1 MTKDSKDFH
10 VSRMAL
16 LAIAMMSTSMGTAM
30 AAPNADNMN
39 AVQPTSVVAMAQ
51 QEKVTVTG
59 VISDAMGP
67 MAGVNVIEKGTTNG
81 TITDLD
87 GKFTLNVEPN
97 STLVVS
103 FIGYKNQEIK
113 VGNQRNFTIKMS
125 EDTQALEEVV
135 VVGYGVQKKVNL
147 TGAVASVDFEEQTK
161 SRPITTVS
169 SALAGLTPGLQASSG
184 SAMPGQDNTTL
195 RVRGTGTM
203 NNASPLIIVDG
214 MEGSLN
220 ALNPQD
226 IENISVLKDAASCA
240 IYGARAANGVILVTT
255 KKGDREKVSINYS
268 GRISFNKPTRLI
280 ESINNY
286 AEYMVLMNESAENTG
301 FKPIF
306 SQGTIDLWTEKS
318 KDPNGVNELGVPNYI
333 SYPNTDWAKELYDG
347 GMIHEHNLSVNG
359 GSEKVRFMLSARYQ
373 DNEGVVD
380 NTGNKTYSLRANVEA
395 NPTKWLTVG
404 TRTYASQMD
413 REVGNYGNAENYLRQ
428 CTAGTYPYYKG
439 SYGVCEAPEESST
452 ANNPIWWLNKTDG
465 FKRYNRFNTTLYS
478 KITFLKDF
486 HYDFN
491 FNYNR
496 YIYEARQWDK
506 TITRSRHSQGII
518 VDNGAV
524 PSTLNTSFG
533 YESHYSYTL
542 ENLLSWSHTF
552 AQKHDVSALVGYQ
565 EYYKNYY
572 DVSAQKR
579 GLIDE
584 TLNQFG
590 QATDMIGINGNTQ
603 DYATRSIFG
612 RVNYAFNSRYLFEAN
627 FRYDGSSRF
636 HKDHRWGFFPSVSGA
651 WRISE
656 ENFMEGTRSWL
667 DNLKIR
673 ASWGKLGNSEIGN
686 YEYMSLYSPTKV
698 VFGKNLYA
706 GLYMNSIPNSLLQWE
721 ETATTNFGIDA
732 GMFRNRLTL
741 GMDVY
746 YKKTDG
752 ILYRPTIPY
761 LFGAMSAPRQNLA
774 EVTNKGVEVSLGWQD
789 QIGDFSYSISG
800 NFAFNNSEIS
810 KYNGKY
816 EVTVNEDGSLTNN
829 IGAVSS
835 GGISPIVEGQMM
847 NEFYLRNVYSGNG
860 SHFNADNTVN
870 PNGGPRDGMIR
881 TEEDM
886 EWVKAMMAAGYE
898 FRPGKTIAKNK
909 IWYGDYIYADSN
921 NNGIY
926 GDDTDY
932 TFQGKSN
939 RPKYTF
945 GFQISAAWKGLDI
958 STVWAGAAGFNI
970 YWAPTVGYN
979 CAQTGHGNSIPK
991 EVAQDHYFYNPENP
1005 TDDRTNLNAKY
1016 PRLTYQGAWDQNR
1029 HGNTTLYLQNGNYL
1043 KLKNLSIGYTLP
1055 KNWINKVSMQNARV
1069 YVSAENLLTI
1079 TKFEGQDPE
1088 SGTGLGY
1095 APFRTIAIGAN
1106 ITF

>member
-1 MTKDSKDFH
+1 MKRNDSNSHLFSKRF
-10 VSRMAL
+10 AL
-16 LAIAMMSTSMGTAM
+16 GASLFLAS
-30 AAPNADNMN
+30 AAYGVAAETPAQPAGLDNLESVMQTITIQGKVVDSN
-39 AVQPTSVVAMAQ
+39 GEPIIGANVLVQ
-51 QEKVTVTG
+51 
-59 VISDAMGP
+59 
-67 MAGVNVIEKGTTNG
+67 GTTNG
-81 TITDLD
+81 IITDLD
-87 GKFTLNVEPN
+87 GNFTLSNVDPN
-97 STLVVS
+97 AKIVISY
-103 FIGYKNQEIK
+103 IGYKSQTLAAAATMNVSLKEE
-113 VGNQRNFTIKMS
+113 S
-125 EDTQALEEVV
+125 ETLQEVV

-169 SALAGLTPGLQASSG
+169 SALAGLSPGLQASSG

-203 NNASPLIIVDG
+203 NDASPLVIIDG

-226 IENISVLKDAASCA
+226 VENISVLKDAASCA

-255 KKGDREKVSINYS
+255 KKGDREKLTINYS
-268 GRISFNKPTRLI
+268 GRVSFNKATRMT
-280 ESINNY
+280 ETMSNY
-286 AEYMVLMNESAENTG
+286 ADYMELMNEATTNVG
-301 FKPIF
+301 
-306 SQGTIDLWTEKS
+306 SQPLFTQEQIDLWREKS
-318 KDPNGVNELGVPNYI
+318 QNPNALNENGVPNYI
-333 SYPNTDWAKELYDG
+333 AYPNTNWLDELYDG
-347 GMIHEHNLSVNG
+347 GMMHEHNLSLNG
-359 GSEKVRFMLSARYQ
+359 GSEKIRFMLSARYQ

-380 NTGNKTYSLRANVEA
+380 NTGNKTYSIRANVEA

-413 REVGNYGNAENYLRQ
+413 REVGNYSGAENFVNQ
-428 CTAGTYPYYKG
+428 STAGIYPMKDG
-439 SYGVCEAPEESST
+439 AFGAPECPNESAT
-452 ANNPIWWLNKTDG
+452 ANNPLMNLMADDG

-478 KITFLKDF
+478 KINFLKDF

-496 YIYEARQWDK
+496 YIYES
-506 TITRSRHSQGII
+506 RSWSRSLQRIRFS
-518 VDNGAV
+518 DNFVTNSGTAPV
-524 PSTLNTSFG
+524 NMTTGFG

-542 ENLLSWSHTF
+542 ENLLSWAHTF
-552 AQKHDVSALVGYQ
+552 AQKHDVSALLGYQ

-572 DVSAQKR
+572 TVKAKKQ

-584 TLNQFG
+584 SLNQFD
-590 QATDMIGINGNTQ
+590 QATDMREIGGTTQ
-603 DYATRSIFG
+603 DYATRSVFG
-612 RVNYAFNSRYLFEAN
+612 RVNYAYNSRYLFEAN

-636 HKDHRWGFFPSVSGA
+636 HKDHRWGFFPSVSAA

-656 ENFMEGTRSWL
+656 ESFMESTRSWL
-667 DNLKIR
+667 DNLKVR

-698 VFGKNLYA
+698 VLGG
-706 GLYMNSIPNSLLQWE
+706 GLASGLFMGAISNSLLQWE

-732 GMFRNRLTL
+732 NMLRNRLTF

-761 LFGAMSAPRQNLA
+761 VFGTMSAPRQNLA
-774 EVTNKGVEVSLGWQD
+774 EVTNKGVELSLGWQD
-789 QIGDFSYSISG
+789 RIGDFSYSING
-800 NFAFNNSEIS
+800 NFAFNNSEVS

-816 EVTVNEDGSLTNN
+816 EITKNEDGSLTNN

-835 GGISPIVEGQMM
+835 GGTTPIVEGQEL

-860 SHFNADNTVN
+860 SHFNADGTPN

-881 TEEDM
+881 TDEDM
-886 EWVKAMMAAGYE
+886 KWVKSMIDAGYE
-898 FRPGKTIAKNK
+898 FRPGKKIDKNK
-909 IWYGDYIYADSN
+909 LWYGDYIYADSN
-921 NNGIY
+921 KNGVY
-926 GDDTDY
+926 GDDSDY

-945 GFQISAAWKGLDI
+945 GFQISAAWKGFDI
-958 STVWAGAAGFNI
+958 STVWAGAAGFSI
-970 YWAPTVGYN
+970 YWAPRTGYN
-979 CAQTGHGNSIPK
+979 CSMAEHGRTLPVDIAK
-991 EVAQDHYFYNPENP
+991 DHYFYDPANPSDP
-1005 TDDRTNLNAKY
+1005 RTNINAEY
-1016 PRLTYQGAWDQNR
+1016 PRMTYIDGWAQNR
-1029 HGNTTLYLQNGNYL
+1029 HANTTLYLQNGNYL
-1043 KLKNLSIGYTLP
+1043 KLKNLSVGYTLP
-1055 KNWINKVSMQNARV
+1055 KSWISKVAMQNARV
-1069 YVSAENLLTI
+1069 YISAENLLTI
-1079 TKFEGQDPE
+1079 TKFKGQDPE

-1106 ITF
+1106 ISF

>member
-1 MTKDSKDFH
+1 MTKDSKNFH

-30 AAPNADNMN
+30 AFPSDTMN
-39 AVQPTSVVAMAQ
+39 SQSTSTEASAQ
-51 QEKVTVTG
+51 QERVTIKG

-81 TITDLD
+81 IITDLD
-87 GKFTLNVEPN
+87 GNFTLNVNPN
-97 STLVVS
+97 STLVIS
-103 FIGYKNQEIK
+103 FIGYKTQEIK
-113 VGNQRNFTIKMS
+113 VGDQTNFTIQLK

-169 SALAGLTPGLQASSG
+169 SALAGLSPGLQASSG

-203 NNASPLIIVDG
+203 NNSSPLVIIDG

-220 ALNPQD
+220 SLNPQD
-226 IENISVLKDAASCA
+226 VENISVLKDAASCA

-255 KKGDREKVSINYS
+255 KKGDREKVTINYS
-268 GRISFNKPTRLI
+268 GRVSFNKPTRMI
-280 ESINNY
+280 ETMSNY
-286 AEYMVLMNESAENTG
+286 ADYMELMNESAENVG
-301 FKPIF
+301 HAPIF
-306 SQGTIDLWTEKS
+306 SQENIDLWREKS
-318 KDPNGVNELGVPNYI
+318 KDPNGVNELGVPNYVA
-333 SYPNTDWAKELYDG
+333 YPNTDWMKELYDG
-347 GMIHEHNLSVNG
+347 GMMHEHNLSVNG
-359 GSEKVRFMLSARYQ
+359 GSEKIRFMMSARYQ
-373 DNEGVVD
+373 DNEGVVE
-380 NTGNKTYSLRANVEA
+380 NTGNKTYSLRANIEA

-413 REVGNYGNAENYLRQ
+413 REVGNFSDANNFLRQ
-428 CTAGTYPYYKG
+428 STAGTYPIYKG
-439 SYGVCEAPEESST
+439 SYGIPECSDESAT
-452 ANNPIWWLNKTDG
+452 ANNPLWFLNKNDG
-465 FKRYNRFNTTLYS
+465 SKRYNRFNTTLYS
-478 KITFLKDF
+478 KINFLKDF

-496 YIYEARQWDK
+496 YIYEARQWGR
-506 TITRSRHSQGII
+506 TITRSQHSLNKV
-518 VDNGAV
+518 VDKGAL
-524 PSTLNTSFG
+524 PSTLTTSFG

-542 ENLLSWSHTF
+542 ENLLSWAHTF

-572 DVSAQKR
+572 TIDATKK

-584 TLNQFG
+584 TLHQFD
-590 QATDMIGINGNTQ
+590 QATDMLKTSGTTQ

-636 HKDHRWGFFPSVSGA
+636 HKDHRWGFFPSVSAA

-656 ENFMEGTRSWL
+656 ESFMESTRGWL

-686 YEYMSLYSPTKV
+686 YDYMSLYSPTNV
-698 VFGKNLYA
+698 VFGQNLYS
-706 GLYMNSIPNSLLQWE
+706 GLYINSIPNSLLKWE
-721 ETATTNFGIDA
+721 ETATANFGVDA
-732 GMFRNRLTL
+732 NLLRNRLTF

-761 LFGAMSAPRQNLA
+761 IFGSMGAPLQNLA
-774 EVTNKGVEVSLGWQD
+774 EVTNKGVELSLAWQD
-789 QIGDFSYSISG
+789 RIGEVSYSISG
-800 NFAFNNSEIS
+800 NFAYNNSEVS

-816 EVTVNEDGSLTNN
+816 EIITNKDGSLSNN

-835 GGISPIVEGQMM
+835 GGITPIVEGQMM
-847 NEFYLRNVYSGNG
+847 NEFYLRNVYKGNG
-860 SHFNADNTVN
+860 SYFQADGKVN

-881 TEEDM
+881 TENDM
-886 EWVKAMMAAGYE
+886 KWVKAMMDAGYE

-921 NNGIY
+921 KNGKY
-926 GDDTDY
+926 GDDDDY

-945 GFQISAAWKGLDI
+945 GFQISAAWKGFDI
-958 STVWAGAAGFNI
+958 STVWAGAAGFSI
-970 YWAPTVGYN
+970 YWGPTVGYN
-979 CAQTGHGNSIPK
+979 CSQTGHGNTLSK
-991 EVAQDHYFYNPENP
+991 DVAKDHYFYNPEDP
-1005 TDDRTNLNAKY
+1005 KDPRTNLGAKY
-1016 PRLTYQGAWDQNR
+1016 PRMTYSTAWDQNR
-1029 HGNTTLYLQNGNYL
+1029 HSNTTLYLQNGNYL
-1043 KLKNLSIGYTLP
+1043 KLKNLSVGYTLP
-1055 KNWINKVSMQNARV
+1055 KNWVNKVSMQNARL
-1069 YVSAENLLTI
+1069 YISAENLLTI
-1079 TKFEGQDPE
+1079 TAFDGQDPE

-1106 ITF
+1106 ISF